1 TSWLCCSRGMEQ
13 KPSLPSPGTPAYYSR
28 MARVTLVV
36 APFGAAFTYLL
47 AKLQRGDDVTSLSL
61 GAMVLVLALAAAALL
76 HFRGSKAGSDA
87 GWIMLLLRLFV
98 RR

>member
-1 TSWLCCSRGMEQ
+1 MQQ
-13 KPSLPSPGTPAYYSR
+13 KPPLPAPGTPAHYAR

-36 APFGAAFTYLL
+36 APFGGAFTFLL
-47 AKLQRGDDVTSLSL
+47 AKLQRGDDFTALSL
-61 GAMVLVLALAAAALL
+61 AAIVLALALFAAALL

-87 GWIMLLLRLFV
+87 AWLILLLRLFV